1 MEKGNILL
9 IGNSGVGKSTLINA
23 VFDNEEAYTS
33 KGTEGTTK
41 EIKVYPE
48 NDSDNELPFRLVDT
62 MGFEA
67 SFFKI
72 KKAQKQVNKW
82 TKEGTKENGEDHR
95 INLIWFCID
104 GTSGK
109 LFPEYIKN
117 MLKATSIWKTVPIV
131 VVITKSY
138 SKPEREENIA
148 LVRSAFNERSKDN
161 ERLKDVIPVVA
172 KEYVIDEEQ
181 GIISPPDGIDKLIEV
196 SNKLLPEGMKAA
208 EAAIEAF
215 ILKRKRIFAHSLA
228 STCTITA
235 GAVGAVPIP
244 VADAAILAPLEAG
257 LLNGIA
263 KIYEIKSDE
272 DANLFKKTIIE
283 TGTVSVAAKA
293 LISAIK
299 AIPGVNIGA
308 AVLNSIIAGAIVA
321 SIGEVSIYAYE
332 QVYLGKK
339 TLKDIDWIKKAVEK
353 ALSSVKILKEIEKIL
368 KKHGKDSK
376 KIIKEIITARRKVI

>member
-1 MEKGNILL
+1 
-9 IGNSGVGKSTLINA
+9 
-23 VFDNEEAYTS
+23 
-33 KGTEGTTK
+33 
-41 EIKVYPE
+41 
-48 NDSDNELPFRLVDT
+48 

-82 TKEGTKENGEDHR
+82 TKKGTKESGEDHR
-95 INLIWFCID
+95 IDLIWFCVD

-117 MLKATSIWKTVPIV
+117 MLKATSIWKTVPII

-148 LVRSAFNERSKDN
+148 LVRKAFNEYSKAP
-161 ERLKDVIPVVA
+161 ERLKEVIPVVA

-181 GIISPPDGIDKLIEV
+181 GTFSPPDSIDKLIEA
-196 SNKLLPEGMKAA
+196 SNELLPEGMRAA
-208 EAAIEAF
+208 EADIVAF

-244 VADAAILAPLEAG
+244 IADAAILAPLETG

-272 DANLFKKTIIE
+272 DADVFKKTIIE

-299 AIPGVNIGA
+299 AIPGINIGA

-321 SIGEVSIYAYE
+321 SIGEVSIHAYE

-368 KKHGKDSK
+368 KKHGKDTK
-376 KIIKEIITARRKVI
+376 KIMKEISKAIKNVIIQSKQCSQNRHGNFNIDLRRFEPWIFPNL